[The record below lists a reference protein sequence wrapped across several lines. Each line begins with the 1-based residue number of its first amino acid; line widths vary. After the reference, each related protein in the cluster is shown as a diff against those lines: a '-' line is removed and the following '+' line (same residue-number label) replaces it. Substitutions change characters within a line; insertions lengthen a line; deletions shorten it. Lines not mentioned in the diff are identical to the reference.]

1 MLLADL
7 HESEGGSVLPWATM
21 LQFLGGRALQWTAR
35 SPHGMT
41 WKVRRPWWP
50 PFFTTDLWPPRV
62 RMWFT
67 NEGEDLVHDIGFQ
80 LDVVEYDGRIGELP
94 RATGWTDTT
103 HVSLNEPRWLSGET
117 RRFMLKAKG
126 RELPHPGNYAMRLSV
141 AKFTPIPGA
150 PRASPKAMRSSRATS
165 SPASGSVRT
174 PILAEQ

>member
-1 MLLADL
+1 
-7 HESEGGSVLPWATM
+7 M
-21 LQFLGGRALQWTAR
+21 LQFLGGRALTWTAR

-41 WKVRRPWWP
+41 WKIRRPWWP

-67 NEGEDLVHDIGFQ
+67 NEGEDLIHDIGFQ
-80 LDVVEYDGRIGELP
+80 LDIVEYDGRIGELP

-117 RRFMLKAKG
+117 RRFLLKAKG

-150 PRASPKAMRSSRATS
+150 PPGVTQGSEVLTGYIFARFRVRPNTDLGRAAATLVTTVT
-165 SPASGSVRT
+165 AVIGAVA
-174 PILAEQ
+174 LLL